1 MGKIIG
7 SKRTEK
13 GVLLEIEVGFEEATI
28 LRGYYDG
35 VYVFTDQVNDYETH
49 VSTRGRNSSTKYFLI
64 PKHLRRDLDFSG
76 AVSCQ
81 KIDAGDKVYFVY
93 ALDK

>member
-1 MGKIIG
+1 MGKIIA

-13 GVLLEIEVGFEEATI
+13 GVILEVELDFEEARI
-28 LRGYYDG
+28 LKGYYDG
-35 VYVFTDQVNDYETH
+35 VHVFSDLVGDFKTH

-64 PKHLRRDLDFSG
+64 PKLLRKNLDFSG
-76 AVSCQ
+76 SVSCQ
-81 KIDAGDKVYFVY
+81 KIDTENKVYFVY